1 MNKVVYIA
9 KWSNG
14 PLDNGIVGVFSS
26 KYFADEAIKIDAELK
41 EFLKKYKIK
50 KDLNRPN
57 LGKSILTK
65 EFLIQEYVYKDK
77 EWIQTIQKI
86 MLVGWKAEVNPLF
99 IKKLENILRYKK
111 AFAAVAIEEDKIIG
125 FVVYY
130 AEKNNYIISRMAVH
144 PEYRRKGCGKILIE
158 KICSKLSLLK
168 KHIDIVVKES
178 NVGAQLF
185 FKSMNFNV
193 VETIREKFTTYHD
206 DLPSVPYIEDGLV
219 FRFKK

>member
-1 MNKVVYIA
+1 MC
-9 KWSNG
+9 
-14 PLDNGIVGVFSS
+14 SS
-26 KYFADEAIKIDAELK
+26 DLEQDE
-41 EFLKKYKIK
+41 
-50 KDLNRPN
+50 
-57 LGKSILTK
+57 
-65 EFLIQEYVYKDK
+65 
-77 EWIQTIQKI
+77 
-86 MLVGWKAEVNPLF
+86 
-99 IKKLENILRYKK
+99 
-111 AFAAVAIEEDKIIG
+111 IIG
-125 FVVYY
+125 FIVYY
-130 AEKNNYIISRMAVH
+130 AEKNHYVIVRMAVH
-144 PEYRRKGCGKILIE
+144 PDHRLKGCGKILIE